1 MALPV
6 EKIPVRRF
14 TPEEYMELEEQA
26 LEKSEYIDGFIYA
39 MSGSTPKHALITANV
54 IGNLV
59 PGLKKGICR
68 VYSGDLKIASDMR
81 GHFTY
86 PDAVVVCGKPRF
98 HDKFQNVLLNPTVI
112 IEVLSPSTEAYDRG
126 DKFKRYRRIGSLTDY
141 LLIAQDQPLVE
152 HFSKQADG
160 WVMQDADKLSG
171 KIKLKTLKMT
181 LALTDLYD
189 GIEFDTEAGW
199 SERERT
205 RPIQ

>member
-26 LEKSEYIDGFIYA
+26 LEKCEYIDGFIYA

-59 PGLKKGICR
+59 PGLKKGSCH

-152 HFSKQADG
+152 HFSKQTDG

-189 GIEFDTEAGW
+189 GIEFETEAGL

-205 RPIQ
+205 RAIQ

>member
-1 MALPV
+1 MALPE

-39 MSGSTPKHALITANV
+39 MSGSTPKHAAITANV

-59 PGLKKGICR
+59 PGLKKGSCR

-98 HDKFQNVLLNPTVI
+98 HDKFKDVLLNPTVI

-152 HFSKQADG
+152 HFSKQTDG

-181 LALTDLYD
+181 FALTELYD
-189 GIEFDTEAGW
+189 GIEFETEAEL
-199 SERERT
+199 SDRKRT
-205 RPIQ
+205 KPNQ